1 MGLCIREGVST
12 NSLGSMMT
20 HLIIKL
26 LRHQLADHKLIMRN
40 SGAFFI
46 SHSSHL
52 HNVSLSAKSYK
63 PYNALQLGWLR

>member
-20 HLIIKL
+20 HLILKL
-26 LRHQLADHKLIMRN
+26 LRHQLVDHKLIRRN

-46 SHSSHL
+46 SHS
-52 HNVSLSAKSYK
+52 
-63 PYNALQLGWLR
+63 